1 MLSRTGRLARRLT
14 PFVWHGIRGAGR
26 LTVLVLVASFYVM
39 GAAAAAVVV
48 AALTVS
54 GAVRLGWSDT
64 RKRAHG
70 PA

>member
-1 MLSRTGRLARRLT
+1 MLSNAGRAARGVGRL
-14 PFVWHGIRGAGR
+14 I
-26 LTVLVLVASFYVM
+26 VLALLAACYAL

-48 AALTVS
+48 TTLTVA